1 MKQSHDTNPSN
12 MYIYANL
19 TQRKPVN
26 TGKTPQE
33 NVRIMKKADKKGIY

>member
-1 MKQSHDTNPSN
+1 MKQSHDMNPSN